1 MHRHSSPRLLLA
13 GVSLFLAFV
22 FSIPVFAQ
30 KYGDLPLS
38 FEPNLG
44 QTNSKVRFLS
54 HGNGYGFFLSGDSA
68 TLQLGANNPH
78 TVELTVANGQAP
90 AQIVG
95 EAPLPGTVNYFRGPD
110 ESRWLR
116 NVPTYARVRMTGVY
130 PGVDLVYYG
139 NHRQLEY
146 DFVVHPD
153 ADAARVALTQNG
165 ADALKLSDDGSLL
178 MQVALS
184 TLLWHAPVAYQDIDG
199 HRYPVSARYEI
210 AGSTIAFRLGEYD
223 HAHDLVIDPVLIYST
238 YLGGNGGAD
247 GDTGNAI
254 AADSAG
260 SAYVA
265 GIASSTDF
273 PTSSTAVQP
282 AAAGNDDA
290 FVAKLN
296 PQGTAFIYSTYLGG
310 GGQDIAWG
318 IAIDSAG
325 EAFVTGQTGSG
336 LHGAAPFPTTAGA
349 YQRTPNPATLNN
361 SAFITKLS
369 ADGSNLLYSTYLSGA
384 NDSFATGIAVDPAGD
399 AYVVTNTASG
409 FPVSS
414 GAYQEA
420 AGTDS
425 CPYEQFADG
434 QAQAVTELNPDGSA
448 LVYST
453 YLGHGCDYGS
463 GIAVNSSGEAYI
475 TGYTQDSTYPIT
487 TGAAQ
492 SKFGGVVDAFVTKLN
507 AAGNGLMYSTFLGGS
522 LADFGY
528 GIALDPSGYAYVT
541 GATDGNF
548 PTTSGAYVKSATNNG
563 NRKGFVTKM
572 SPLGKAFVYSTY
584 VVGAGNVSFNAIAV
598 DKGNNAHVT
607 GYTDGKQYPVT
618 SNAVQGTCYAS
629 STGCLTQAV
638 VTKLNPTGSAL
649 VYSSYFGASD
659 STNTYFPGNIG
670 NGIAVDNAGG
680 FYITGRTSNGLKT
693 TSTAVEP
700 TYRATSTSSDAFVA
714 KFNIDGTTTTTTT
727 VTITSPENDSTMT
740 STSVN
745 VSGSAS
751 GGDVGWM
758 QIYVDGVRKLQV
770 AGSTIHDTLTLAAG
784 QHRITVQAIDK
795 DGSVAKSTVNVTI
808 K

>member
-1 MHRHSSPRLLLA
+1 
-13 GVSLFLAFV
+13 VSLFLAFL
-22 FSIPVFAQ
+22 FSCPLFAQ
-30 KYGDLPLS
+30 SYGDLPLS

-44 QTNSKVRFLS
+44 QTNSKVQFLS
-54 HGNGYGFFLSGDSA
+54 HGKGYGFFLTGDTA
-68 TLQLGANNPH
+68 TLQLGTRNPR
-78 TVELTVANGQAP
+78 TVELNVANGQSP
-90 AQIVG
+90 AKILG
-95 EAPLPGTVNYFRGPD
+95 EAPLPGTANYFRGGD
-110 ESRWLR
+110 EARWLR
-116 NVPTYARVRMTGVY
+116 NVPTYARVRMTSVY

-139 NHRQLEY
+139 DHRQLEY
-146 DFVVHPD
+146 DFVVHPG
-153 ADAARVALTQNG
+153 ANAVQVALTEQG
-165 ADALKLSDDGSLL
+165 ASALKLSADGALM
-178 MQVALS
+178 MQVGES
-184 TLLWHAPVAYQDIDG
+184 TLHWHAPIAYQDIGG
-199 HRYPVSARYEI
+199 HRFQVAARYEI
-210 AGSTIAFRLGEYD
+210 AGSTIRFHIGEYD
-223 HAHDLVIDPVLIYST
+223 HTHDLVIDPVLIYST

-247 GDTGNAI
+247 GDVGNAI

-260 SAYVA
+260 NAYVA

-273 PTSSTAVQP
+273 PTTSSAMQP
-282 AAAGNDDA
+282 ASAGNDDA

-318 IAIDSAG
+318 IAIDAAG
-325 EAFVTGQTGSG
+325 EAFITGQTGSG
-336 LHGAAPFPTTAGA
+336 LHGTAPFPTTAGA

-361 SAFITKLS
+361 SGFIAKLS

-453 YLGHGCDYGS
+453 YVGHGCDYGS

-541 GATDGNF
+541 GASDGNF
-548 PTTSGAYVKSATNNG
+548 PTTSGAYDKTVANNG
-563 NRKGFVTKM
+563 YRKGFVTKM

-584 VVGAGNVSFNAIAV
+584 VADAGNVSFNAIAV

-618 SNAVQGTCYAS
+618 SNAAQDTCYPS

-659 STNTYFPGNIG
+659 ATNNYFPGNIG

-693 TSTAVEP
+693 TTSAVEP
-700 TYRATSTSSDAFVA
+700 TYRATSNSTDAFVA
-714 KFNIDGTTTTTTT
+714 KFNIDGTATTTTT
-727 VTITSPENDSTMT
+727 VTITSPANDSTMA
-740 STSVN
+740 STSVD

-751 GGDVGWM
+751 GGNVGWM
-758 QIYVDGVRKLQV
+758 QIYVNGVRQLQV
-770 AGSTIHDTLTLAAG
+770 AGSTIHDTLTLSAG
-784 QHRITVQAIDK
+784 QRRITVQAIDK
-795 DGSVAKSTVNVTI
+795 DGSVAKSTVYVTI